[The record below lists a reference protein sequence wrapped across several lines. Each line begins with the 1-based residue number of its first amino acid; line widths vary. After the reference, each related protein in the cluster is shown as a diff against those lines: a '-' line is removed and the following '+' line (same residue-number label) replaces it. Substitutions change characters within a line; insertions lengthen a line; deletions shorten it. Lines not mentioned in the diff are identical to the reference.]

1 MAQKK
6 GNIIVGLDIGTTKI
20 CCIVGEMTPDG
31 IDIIGIGVQPSRGL
45 RKGVVINIDATVASI
60 RRAVEEAELMAGCE
74 ISSVYVGIAGG
85 HIRGFNSQGVVAV
98 KDKEVRQG
106 DIARVLDAARAINIP
121 QDREI
126 LHVLPQDYIIDEQD
140 GIKEPLGMSGVRL
153 EAKVHIVTAA
163 VSSAQNII
171 KCCGRTG
178 LQVADIVLEPL
189 ASAEA
194 VLAEEEK
201 ELGVAL
207 VDIGGGTTDLAI
219 FSGGAIQHTSVI
231 PLGGNHLTNDIGVG
245 LRTPRQEAEKIKVK
259 FGSAQSASLDKDDTI
274 EVPSVGGRA
283 PRVLN
288 RRILCE
294 IIEPRVEELFQL
306 VQREIQKAGQE
317 DLLAS
322 GLVLTG
328 GTTNLHGLP
337 ERAEEVLGLPV
348 RRGFPRGIGGLTDVV
363 KSPQHATAVGLLLY
377 GVRQGRENRAYLGAG
392 DGASIRERFLSWV
405 KELL

>member
-6 GNIIVGLDIGTTKI
+6 GEIVVGLDIGTTKI
-20 CCIVGEMTPDG
+20 CCIVGEVSPDG
-31 IDIIGIGVQPSRGL
+31 IDVIGIGTHPSRGL
-45 RKGVVINIDATVASI
+45 RKGVVINIEATVSSI
-60 RRAVEEAELMAGCE
+60 
-74 ISSVYVGIAGG
+74 
-85 HIRGFNSQGVVAV
+85 H
-98 KDKEVRQG
+98 K
-106 DIARVLDAARAINIP
+106 P
-121 QDREI
+121 
-126 LHVLPQDYIIDEQD
+126 
-140 GIKEPLGMSGVRL
+140 
-153 EAKVHIVTAA
+153 
-163 VSSAQNII
+163 
-171 KCCGRTG
+171 
-178 LQVADIVLEPL
+178 VADIVLEPL

-231 PLGGNHLTNDIGVG
+231 PLGGNHLTNDIAVG
-245 LRTPRQEAEKIKVK
+245 LRTPMVEAEKIKVK

-306 VQREIQKAGQE
+306 IHREIQKAGQE

-322 GLVLTG
+322 GAVLTG
-328 GTTNLHGLP
+328 GTTNLHGMP
-337 ERAEEVLGLPV
+337 ELAEEVLGLPV
-348 RRGFPRGIGGLTDVV
+348 RRGLPRGVGGLIDVV
-363 KSPQHATAVGLLLY
+363 ESPQHATAVGLLLY
-377 GVRQGRENRAYLGAG
+377 GARQGAQNRAYLGAG

-405 KELL
+405 KELFLWPEGS